1 MKVVINACH
10 GGFGL
15 SDAAFEKFLD
25 RKGIAWESCVN
36 KYDMVDHYNKG
47 HLGEEEHFLY
57 SREMLYNSARQQEDR
72 SDKDLVAVV
81 EEMGSKAN
89 GEYAY
94 LKVVEIPDDVEWD
107 VEEYD
112 GNEWVA
118 EKHRIWE

>member
-1 MKVVINACH
+1 MTKIVINSCF

-15 SDAAFEKFLD
+15 SDEAFEKILD

-36 KYDMVDHYNKG
+36 KYDMVEHYNKG
-47 HLGEEEHFLY
+47 HVGEEEHFLY
-57 SREMLYNSARQQEDR
+57 SREMLEDR

-81 EEMGSKAN
+81 EEMGAKAN
-89 GEYAY
+89 GQYAY

>member
-1 MKVVINACH
+1 MTKIVINSCF

-15 SDAAFEKFLD
+15 SDEAFEKILD

-36 KYDMVDHYNKG
+36 KYDMVEHYNKG
-47 HLGEEEHFLY
+47 HVGEEEHYLY
-57 SREMLYNSARQQEDR
+57 FNEMLENR

-81 EEMGSKAN
+81 EEMGAKAN
-89 GEYAY
+89 GQYSF
-94 LKVVEIPDDVEWD
+94 LKVVEIPDDVEWN
-107 VEEYD
+107 VQEYD

>member
-1 MKVVINACH
+1 MTKIVINSCF

-15 SDAAFEKFLD
+15 SDEAFEKILD
-25 RKGIAWESCVN
+25 RKGIAWESCIN
-36 KYDMVDHYNKG
+36 KYDTVDHYNKG
-47 HLGEEEHFLY
+47 HMGEHEHYLY
-57 SREMLYNSARQQEDR
+57 FCKLLDDR

-89 GEYAY
+89 GQYAY

-107 VEEYD
+107 VQEYD